1 MASHENVS
9 SDVSAQPTTSQLLP
23 SNNPHESVS
32 SESLIESNDQALV
45 SDSFEGLAAVG
56 EIESVVGFD
65 PSHAL
70 NEGTMGEEVPITNEL
85 ANILDAG
92 ELEFDEPES
101 VCGADDR
108 VRISPVNRYPWRAI
122 CKLIIT
128 RADGRQSG
136 CTGWFIGPR
145 TVMTAGHCVFSHAAG
160 GWAQRIEVV
169 PGMDASSRP
178 YGSQVGT
185 SFRSVTGWT
194 QDRKVEYDYGAII
207 LPNNNLGNRVGWFG
221 FTNLSDSSLNN
232 LLVNN
237 SGYAGDK
244 PFGTQWFN
252 AGQITNVTDRRLF
265 YMIDTFGGH
274 SGSPVWRYQDGNR
287 HAVGIHNYG
296 GCPNKASRITRQVYD
311 RMLEW
316 KNLGS

>member
-1 MASHENVS
+1 MTGH
-9 SDVSAQPTTSQLLP
+9 D
-23 SNNPHESVS
+23 SVS
-32 SESLIESNDQALV
+32 SENLNQPTPPESSSAENPHKPVSSESASENNDQELI
-45 SDSFEGLAAVG
+45 SESFDGVAPLG
-56 EIESVVGFD
+56 NIEAVVGFD

-70 NEGTMGEEVPITNEL
+70 NEGTIGEEIPLTEEL
-85 ANILDAG
+85 ENLAESGAM
-92 ELEFDEPES
+92 EFDEPES
-101 VCGADDR
+101 VCGADNR
-108 VRISPVNRYPWRAI
+108 VRISPASSYPWRAI

-160 GWAQRIEVV
+160 GWARRIEVI

-178 YGSQVGT
+178 YGSQIGT

-194 QDRKVEYDYGAII
+194 QDRKVEYDYGAVI
-207 LPNNNLGNRVGWFG
+207 LPNNDLGNRVGWFG
-221 FTNLSDSSLNN
+221 FTSLSDSSLNN

-252 AGQITNVTDRRLF
+252 AGRITNISDRRLF

-274 SGSPVWRYQDGNR
+274 SGSPVWRYQNGNR

-296 GCPNKASRITRQVYD
+296 GCPNKASRITRPVYD

-316 KNLGS
+316 KNLGF